1 MNIETNENTK
11 MFCYEHS
18 MPIKIYTKNKRFDN
32 DEYGLKQ
39 NFFDPN
45 KCSPPNNWNER
56 LINRVGNSYEIRQ
69 LFLKKE

>member
-1 MNIETNENTK
+1 MNIEENVNTK
-11 MFCYEHS
+11 MVYYEHS
-18 MPIKIYTKNKRFDN
+18 MPIKICSKYKKFEN

-45 KCSPPNNWNER
+45 KSSPPNNWHER

-69 LFLKKE
+69 LFIKK